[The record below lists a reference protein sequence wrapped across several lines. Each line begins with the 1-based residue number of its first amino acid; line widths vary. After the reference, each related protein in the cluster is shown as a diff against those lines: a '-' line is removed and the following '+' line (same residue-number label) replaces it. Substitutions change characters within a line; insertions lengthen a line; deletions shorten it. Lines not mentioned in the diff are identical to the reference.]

1 MPLSLRLSS
10 TATAS
15 NKNESSCQE
24 EMKMMKEY
32 EGASD
37 AAALKMVCERNFFQC
52 VGMCKTVISKDF
64 CA

>member
-1 MPLSLRLSS
+1 
-10 TATAS
+10 
-15 NKNESSCQE
+15 
-24 EMKMMKEY
+24 MKMMKEY

-37 AAALKMVCERNFFQC
+37 AAALKTVCERNFFQC